1 MNHIDIFTTALFQS
15 TYTNFDSDKEKILKS
30 VDEYLK
36 ENPTSV
42 LKSNTQGYGFHSEEN
57 IHSCPDLQDLFNE
70 ICGLCVSYAKLLDL
84 DVEHKIPAITSS
96 WANIADN
103 RMSSHAIHV
112 HEGVISGSVYL
123 EVPEN
128 SGQIV
133 FHNYSINPLWMG
145 NYLAKNKNQYTGL
158 SLKVDPKEGEIVM
171 WPSYLPHSVEQ
182 NNHDN
187 KRISISFN
195 CIFFDKPE

>member
-1 MNHIDIFTTALFQS
+1 MLIIEWHT
-15 TYTNFDSDKEKILKS
+15 
-30 VDEYLK
+30 
-36 ENPTSV
+36 
-42 LKSNTQGYGFHSEEN
+42 
-57 IHSCPDLQDLFNE
+57 
-70 ICGLCVSYAKLLDL
+70 
-84 DVEHKIPAITSS
+84 
-96 WANIADN
+96 
-103 RMSSHAIHV
+103 HAIHV

-123 EVPEN
+123 KVPEN
-128 SGQIV
+128 SGPIV

-182 NNHDN
+182 NNHDD

-195 CIFFDKPE
+195 CIFFDKQDEQT